1 MNTLVLTS
9 ESANLSIAHLLKQ
22 VDSGGVE
29 VQDSEGRVV
38 AFVLSP
44 TDRQAWT
51 YAEAALDLSQHPDE
65 ISRALQ
71 RTDGVT
77 TSELLQN
84 AASAVKKEPSP

>member
-9 ESANLSIAHLLKQ
+9 ETANLSIAHLLKQ

-29 VQDSEGRVV
+29 VQDSQGRVV

-51 YAEAALDLSQHPDE
+51 HAEAALDLSQHPDE
-65 ISRALQ
+65 ISRALH
-71 RTDGVT
+71 RTGGVT
-77 TSELLQN
+77 TAQLLQN
-84 AASAVKKEPSP
+84 AAAAVEKEHLP